1 VSTTSI
7 VRQHAARAVRNFV
20 GAPTVASVP
29 EGRMVE
35 LPGRG
40 RTFVVDVPG
49 PEGAPTLVLLHALGC
64 TSYLSWYPVLA
75 DLAEHYRIVLFDQRW
90 HGRGIRS
97 PRFRFEDC
105 ADDVAA
111 VLDVLEIKTCIPVG
125 YSMGGA
131 IAQLVWRQHPDRV
144 DGLVL
149 CSTARNFRGKR
160 REQVFFPDM
169 TAAMLPLAAVC
180 RGRVER
186 LAAALPEVP
195 SAVADARGWG
205 LAEFRSTSAWSMPA
219 VLEALGRFNSAPWI
233 GEVDVPTSVV
243 VTAKD
248 HTIPERR
255 QRRLA
260 AAIPGAE
267 VFEVDGGH
275 ASLVLKAGQFGPAL
289 LEATAAVVARG
300 SKRRKKSARVG

>member
-1 VSTTSI
+1 MSTRTI
-7 VRQHAARAVRNFV
+7 ARKNAAWALRKLVT
-20 GAPTVASVP
+20 APVVETVP
-29 EGRMVE
+29 EGHLLD

-49 PEGAPTLVLLHALGC
+49 PEGAPTIVLIHALGC
-64 TSYLSWYPVLA
+64 TSYLSWYPVISQLS
-75 DLAEHYRIVLFDQRW
+75 EHYRVVLFDQRW

-97 PRFRFEDC
+97 PHFRFEDC

-111 VLDVLEIKTCIPVG
+111 VLDALGIDRAIPVG

-131 IAQLVWRQHPDRV
+131 IAQLVWRQHPDRI

-160 REQVFFPDM
+160 REQLFFPLM
-169 TAAMLPLAAVC
+169 SAAMVPLSPVI
-180 RGRVER
+180 RGRADRV
-186 LAAALPEVP
+186 AAALPELP
-195 SAVADARGWG
+195 SIGASERGWG
-205 LAEFRSTSAWSMPA
+205 MVEFRSTSAWTMPA
-219 VLEALGRFNSAPWI
+219 VLNALGRFNSAPWI
-233 GEVDVPTSVV
+233 GEVDAPTSVV
-243 VTAKD
+243 ITARD
-248 HTIPERR
+248 RTIPERR

-275 ASLVLKAGQFGPAL
+275 TSLVLKADRFAPAL
-289 LEATAAVVARG
+289 LGAVSSVVERSRSLPARTG
-300 SKRRKKSARVG
+300 

>member
-1 VSTTSI
+1 MSTRTI
-7 VRQHAARAVRNFV
+7 AAQRASWALRKLVT
-20 GAPTVASVP
+20 APTVESVP
-29 EGRMVE
+29 EGRMLE

-40 RTFVVDVPG
+40 RTFVVDIPG
-49 PEGAPTLVLLHALGC
+49 PEGAPTLVLLHALSC
-64 TSYLSWYPVLA
+64 TAYLSWYPVLA
-75 DLAEHYRIVLFDQRW
+75 ELSQHYRVVLFDQRW

-111 VLDVLEIKTCIPVG
+111 VLDVLGIESCIPVG

-131 IAQLVWRQHPDRV
+131 IAQLVWRRQPDRV

-149 CSTARNFRGKR
+149 CATARNFRGKR
-160 REQVFFPDM
+160 REQLFFPVM
-169 TAAMLPLAAVC
+169 SVAMLPLSPLL
-180 RGRVER
+180 RSRIERVA
-186 LAAALPEVP
+186 LGLPDVPSFAAAEK
-195 SAVADARGWG
+195 GWG
-205 LAEFRSTSAWSMPA
+205 MVEFRSTSAWSAPA
-219 VLEALGRFNSAPWI
+219 VLAALGTFNSAPWV

-243 VTAKD
+243 VTSKD

-275 ASLVLKAGQFGPAL
+275 TSLVLKADRFGPAL
-289 LEATAAVVARG
+289 LSAADSVAQR
-300 SKRRKKSARVG
+300 ARTGAARTG

>member
-1 VSTTSI
+1 MSTKTM
-7 VRQHAARAVRNFV
+7 ARAQAGRALRKLVN
-20 GAPTVASVP
+20 APTVESVP

-40 RTFVVDVPG
+40 STFVVDVPG

-64 TSYLSWYPVLA
+64 TAYLSWYPVLA
-75 DLAEHYRIVLFDQRW
+75 DLSQHYRVVLFDQRW
-90 HGRGIRS
+90 HGRGIHS

-111 VLDVLEIKTCIPVG
+111 VLDVLGIDTCIPVG

-144 DGLVL
+144 EGLVL

-160 REQVFFPDM
+160 REKLFFPVM
-169 TAAMLPLAAVC
+169 SVAMRSLTPVC

-186 LAAALPEVP
+186 VASALPEVP
-195 SAVADARGWG
+195 SFAAAERGWG
-205 LAEFRSTSAWSMPA
+205 MVEFRSTSAWSMPA
-219 VLEALGRFNSAPWI
+219 VLASLGHFNSAPWI
-233 GEVDVPTSVV
+233 GDVAVPTSVV

-248 HTIPERR
+248 RTIPERR

-260 AAIPGAE
+260 AAIQGAE

-275 ASLVLKAGQFGPAL
+275 GSLVLKADRFGPAL
-289 LEATAAVVARG
+289 LEAAASVVQRG
-300 SKRRKKSARVG
+300 SAESARVG